1 MKFKNMLALAAV
13 CSAMIFAGCSDKDK
27 SSSQSDSVADT
38 TTTAVT
44 SVVTVTDDSGN
55 AVTGE
60 DGEAVTTVV
69 TVTKPNKDDSIS
81 VGDDTTETEK
91 VVVTDGNGQTVT
103 DTNGDA
109 VTSIVDIKNEVTTVP
124 YVTSVS
130 ETVVTTKV
138 TVTDTKGEAV
148 TDSDG
153 AVQTQVVTTVSQV
166 IVTVTM
172 PTTTTTPKTTTTAAT
187 AATTTTTASTT
198 AVSGTATDTTNS
210 TTTTTTAATTT
221 TTTIGT
227 TAATDITL
235 KFSEIDYP
243 SAGDC
248 FGTISIPVVDT
259 TMDLYMGDTNK
270 ILRKGVGLFYG
281 SYLPGYEGK
290 SIMCGHNSTGYLAD
304 LVTYAKSNSMIGE
317 QILVNTTYGD
327 YVYEIYETKIL
338 DNEDTTYFTTSYD
351 TSTLILYS
359 CMETTY
365 TNERIYF
372 VAKKLSGPVLTR

>member
-1 MKFKNMLALAAV
+1 MKFKNVLALAAV
-13 CSAMIFAGCSDKDK
+13 CCALMLAGCSDKDE

-38 TTTAVT
+38 TTTTVT
-44 SVVTVTDDSGN
+44 SVVTVTDNSGN
-55 AVTGE
+55 AVT
-60 DGEAVTTVV
+60 DDNGEAVTTVV
-69 TVTKPNKDDSIS
+69 TVTKPDKDDSIS
-81 VGDDTTETEK
+81 FDDDTTETEK
-91 VVVTDGNGQTVT
+91 VVVTDEGGQTVT
-103 DTNGDA
+103 DSNGDA
-109 VTSIVDIKNEVTTVP
+109 VTSIVNIKNEVTAVP

-138 TVTDTKGEAV
+138 TVTDSEGEAV

-198 AVSGTATDTTNS
+198 SDSGYVTDTS
-210 TTTTTTAATTT
+210 DATTTTTAATTT
-221 TTTIGT
+221 TTAVGT
-227 TAATDITL
+227 TATTDITL

-248 FGTISIPVVDT
+248 FGTISIPVVDV

-290 SIMCGHNSTGYLAD
+290 SIMCGHNSEGYLAD
-304 LVTYAKSNSMIGE
+304 LVTYAKSNSMIGQ
-317 QILVNTTYGD
+317 QILVNTSYGD
-327 YVYEIYETKIL
+327 YVYEIYETQIL